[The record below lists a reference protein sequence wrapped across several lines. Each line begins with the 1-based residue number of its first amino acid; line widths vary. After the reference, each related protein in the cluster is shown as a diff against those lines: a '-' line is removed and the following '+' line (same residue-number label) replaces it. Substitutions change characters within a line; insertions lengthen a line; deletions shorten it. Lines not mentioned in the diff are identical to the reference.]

1 MMRMASVLPISK
13 QSGGERVPPHNLE
26 AERGV
31 LGSILLMNDA
41 LDEVAEVLIAS
52 HFYHHAHELMYAAIL
67 DLHER
72 GVRGIDAVT
81 LAEELQS
88 REQLEEIGGP
98 LFLHEILEA
107 VPHAAHARYYA
118 DIVRDK
124 WMQRSLIVACTEV
137 LRDTYDPTAETEQ
150 ILETAERKIFSI
162 LEQQEGLDKIA
173 IRDILLDAWDN
184 INERLQSDSAF
195 SGLPTG
201 FSDLDTMTNGFQNS
215 ELLILAA
222 RPSMGKTALICNW
235 SIAVTMQAKRGVL
248 LFSLEQSKTELAERF
263 MCIQARVNGH
273 RLRSGELDDAERDAL
288 MRASQELGEAP
299 LFIDDKPGRTMSQIG
314 AITRRM
320 KRQNDIGLVMIDYL
334 QLIEAEDRR
343 APREQQ
349 VAQITRRLKFLAKEM
364 NIPVIALAQL
374 NRGVESRTGPDK
386 KPRLSDLRESGSI
399 EQDADVVI
407 MLHRPEVYEPD
418 NPELKGLAEVIIAKN
433 RSGPVGT
440 VRLTWR
446 NEFLRFENWSGFNE
460 PDGGYFNGPASG
472 SDSF

>member
-1 MMRMASVLPISK
+1 MASVLPISK

-399 EQDADVVI
+399 EQDADVI
-407 MLHRPEVYEPD
+407 MFIYRDEVYDEDSPD
-418 NPELKGLAEVIIAKN
+418 KGIAEIIIGKQRN
-433 RSGPVGT
+433 GPIGI
-440 VRLTWR
+440 RK
-446 NEFLRFENWSGFNE
+446 LRFFGEYTTFENLAYEDYPSTE
-460 PDGGYFNGPASG
+460 GPR
-472 SDSF
+472 

>member
-446 NEFLRFENWSGFNE
+446 NEFLRFENWSGCNE

>member
-1 MMRMASVLPISK
+1 MASVLTISK
-13 QSGGERVPPHNLE
+13 PSGGERVPPHNLE

-162 LEQQEGLDKIA
+162 LEQREGLDKIA

-386 KPRLSDLRESGSI
+386 RPRLSDLRESGSI
-399 EQDADVVI
+399 EQDADVVL

-418 NPELKGLAEVIIAKN
+418 NPEVKGLAEVIIAKN

-460 PDGGYFNGPASG
+460 PDGGYFNGPVSG

>member
-1 MMRMASVLPISK
+1 MASVLPISK